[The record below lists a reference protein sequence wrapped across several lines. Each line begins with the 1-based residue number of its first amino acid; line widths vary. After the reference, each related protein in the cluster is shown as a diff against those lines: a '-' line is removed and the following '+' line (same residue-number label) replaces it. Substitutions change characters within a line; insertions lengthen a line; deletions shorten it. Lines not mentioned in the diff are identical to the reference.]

1 MTDEYI
7 KKGEKLY
14 REKYASR
21 KPDLDEHSSTG
32 RSLTFIDSVK
42 EKEDKV
48 VTKSTYFFFKYRRGA
63 PPGELVGW
71 QQSTKTLDR
80 YFAIGGH
87 AGGKALTS
95 AEIPSGYSMYNR
107 NNRWIKGPKAVWI
120 SDALLLDPEEIV
132 LNEQEQVVLDY
143 LLTAGYS
150 AHNAKCMIVAGRT
163 VVSPPEGSA

>member
-21 KPDLDEHSSTG
+21 KPDLDEHSSTE

-63 PPGELVGW
+63 PHGELVGW

-107 NNRWIKGPKAVWI
+107 NHRGIKGPKAVWI
-120 SDALLLDPEEIV
+120 SDLLLTDPKD
-132 LNEQEQVVLDY
+132 LTLSDSEQVVLDY

-150 AHNAKCMIVAGRT
+150 DHRAKCMIIAGR
-163 VVSPPEGSA
+163 SK